1 MNGGGGLNS
10 GVHRQSDLRSE
21 DQLGAT
27 PEGPSR
33 SASGSDIVPPRECA
47 REASVAG
54 IYHVARDVCD
64 LASFQ
69 PEVGAVFVVEFDG
82 VSRDVLDSKRRRF
95 LTSKLYRVS
104 DQTVD
109 DDGGGCVH
117 EN

>member
-1 MNGGGGLNS
+1 LIELKALNP
-10 GVHRQSDLRSE
+10 E

-33 SASGSDIVPPRECA
+33 SASGSDIVPPRDCA

-69 PEVGAVFVVEFDG
+69 PEVGAVFVVSLTALAVMFLIRS
-82 VSRDVLDSKRRRF
+82 VRRF

>member
-54 IYHVARDVCD
+54 IYHVAHDVCD
-64 LASFQ
+64 LA
-69 PEVGAVFVVEFDG
+69 EVGAVFVVEFDG

-95 LTSKLYRVS
+95 LTTKLYRVS

-109 DDGGGCVH
+109 DDDGGCVH